1 MDQKK
6 KKLGS
11 TYVRID
17 SMGGNLGVKG
27 MGKWMSRIIK
37 LEKQAKGHLIQE
49 ICKIS
54 WSKIIS
60 LLLTFVIS
68 D

>member
-1 MDQKK
+1 MGYINGPKK

-27 MGKWMSRIIK
+27 MGK
-37 LEKQAKGHLIQE
+37 
-49 ICKIS
+49 
-54 WSKIIS
+54 
-60 LLLTFVIS
+60 
-68 D
+68 